1 LKISRLTVG
10 VAAVVAVAVAGGASA
25 YAATATPKVPS
36 TFCYNL
42 KSGALSAVSGGC
54 PKGTASITLGKPG
67 PKGATGTRG
76 LAGSKGA
83 TGAQGAAGAPGATGP
98 AGPAGPAGAT
108 GLTGAYYSV
117 AKYNV
122 GDTNGGAIATVACK
136 SATDV
141 AISGG
146 VQTLALGTNGIGNNV
161 PVSSSFPGRMDW
173 TTNTP
178 IPGDLNGWIV
188 QFGGNSSATSLGNPA
203 YVDIYALCVPGADI
217 PVDTTYTES
226 GS

>member
-67 PKGATGTRG
+67 PKGAPGTRG
-76 LAGSKGA
+76 PAGSKG
-83 TGAQGAAGAPGATGP
+83 
-98 AGPAGPAGAT
+98 
-108 GLTGAYYSV
+108 
-117 AKYNV
+117 
-122 GDTNGGAIATVACK
+122 
-136 SATDV
+136 ATDV

-203 YVDIYALCVPGADI
+203 YVDIYALCVPHADI

>member
-10 VAAVVAVAVAGGASA
+10 AVAIAIAAVAGTSAVTA
-25 YAATATPKVPS
+25 YAATAATRAPS

-42 KSGALSAVSGGC
+42 KSGALSAISGAC
-54 PKGTASITLGKPG
+54 PKGTARISLGKPG
-67 PKGATGTRG
+67 PKGATGARG
-76 LAGSKGA
+76 PAGAKGA
-83 TGAQGAAGAPGATGP
+83 TGARGAAGSPGAR
-98 AGPAGPAGAT
+98 GPAGAS
-108 GLTGAYYSV
+108 GLEGAYYSV
-117 AKYNV
+117 AKYDV
-122 GDTNGGAIATVACK
+122 GDTNGGAVATVACK

-146 VQTLALGTNGIGNNV
+146 VQTLALGSNGIGNNV

-173 TTNTP
+173 ATNTP
-178 IPGDLNGWIV
+178 IPGDLDGWIV
-188 QFGGNSSATSLGNPA
+188 QFGGNSSATSLGNPD